1 MNIFGIDEFPVSPDE
16 IDLQIKLYTRQNR
29 DKPNIFMYND
39 ISNLN
44 ISNFNESRNTKMIV
58 HGFGGSCDKPWV
70 RLMKDA
76 FLNKELNVFCADW
89 SKGAIHPYYSQ
100 AAANTQIVGKMVT
113 FFLELLNEEFG
124 SINERL
130 HLIGFSL
137 GAHIC
142 GFVGSELQGL
152 SRITGLDPAGP
163 IFTKLTASKK
173 LDKSD
178 ADFVDIIHSNGKP
191 FTRGGLGDIEASGTL
206 DFYPN
211 GGQTQ
216 LGCPGFIVA
225 QLSNM
230 FKWFTGKKRKDRT
243 CNHRR
248 AVEIFIESIEE
259 SCEMKAFPCSD
270 WKSFSIG
277 QCFDTKQALSIGFPS
292 HSWSNQSGNYYFG
305 TRGTKPFCGRQLRIT
320 IDYGTEYGYNSLY
333 KGSVTMIFEDVA
345 LNNID
350 NFKILKHFYAPGR
363 DSRVIT
369 IEKDFPIEDIYLS
382 YNQNGYGFFINV
394 IKSRKYLRIN
404 SVEITD
410 DISGSTSI
418 WALNTTNNVI
428 ESGAEEKLFR
438 IPK

>member
-1 MNIFGIDEFPVSPDE
+1 MSRICSYLFISFVLFGNPLVTFPKRVFHPTYLQDHELSISRGLKCHGSFGCFIGMNIFGIDEFPVSPDE

-58 HGFGGSCDKPWV
+58 HGFGGSCDKTLGPFNEGCIFKQGAKCILR
-70 RLMKDA
+70 RLVQGS
-76 FLNKELNVFCADW
+76 N
-89 SKGAIHPYYSQ
+89 SS
-100 AAANTQIVGKMVT
+100 
-113 FFLELLNEEFG
+113 LLFPSSCQHSDSRKN
-124 SINERL
+124 
-130 HLIGFSL
+130 GFSL
-137 GAHIC
+137 GAHIY
-142 GFVGSELQGL
+142 
-152 SRITGLDPAGP
+152 PAGP

-225 QLSNM
+225 QTSPLKGSRGRKGRIGLVTIGELLRFSLKALKKADNALIQSKHCLSDSLPIHGRI
-230 FKWFTGKKRKDRT
+230 KVGIIILE
-243 CNHRR
+243 HE
-248 AVEIFIESIEE
+248 V
-259 SCEMKAFPCSD
+259 
-270 WKSFSIG
+270 
-277 QCFDTKQALSIGFPS
+277 Q
-292 HSWSNQSGNYYFG
+292 
-305 TRGTKPFCGRQLRIT
+305 KPFCGRQLRIT